1 MAPDQHRF
9 FRSAGVVSAAISLSR
24 LTGLVREM
32 AMARLFGAGPA
43 NDAFQIA
50 FRIPNLTRN
59 LFAEG
64 AFSSAFVPVF
74 AQYLTGKG
82 KRQAAELSSV
92 VATALVLV
100 VGAVCA
106 LGMIFSPQL
115 VALLAPGFR
124 AVPGKFE
131 LAVLLTRIM
140 CPFLVLV
147 ALAAQAMG
155 ALNACDRFGVP
166 ALASAFF
173 NIGSVVFGLALGYT
187 VGRRFHHGL
196 IVSMACGV
204 LAGGALQWLW
214 QVPSLR
220 RAGFA
225 YRPRLDWRHPGLR
238 QILRLMIPALL
249 GNAALQIN
257 IAVNGNLAS
266 GITDAAG
273 RVIDGPVSWLGYAF
287 RFLQLPLGLF
297 GAAISIATLPAVSR
311 SAAAGRMD
319 EFRATLARSLSL
331 AMLLTIPSAVG
342 LAVLGESIIGAIFQ
356 GGRFT
361 AYDTHQTA
369 VALAWYS
376 AGLAGYAAVKIL
388 APAFYALNDGRT
400 PALVSVASVGVN
412 LAAAWG
418 LVRWAGMGHAGL
430 ALSTAAVALSAAAAL
445 YALMRRRLGSLRG
458 RMLAANAA
466 KIAAAS
472 ALMGAVCRASSL
484 AVHAIA
490 TPERFAHL
498 ADIAVSIPFG
508 AAIFYAAA
516 RSLGVP
522 ELEALK
528 AACYTSNSNAPRF
541 ELGDP
546 PPGHR

>member
-1 MAPDQHRF
+1 LAPDQQRL

-92 VATALVLV
+92 VSTALVLV
-100 VGAVCA
+100 VGGVCV

-124 AVPGKFE
+124 AVPGKFQ

-173 NIGSVVFGLALGYT
+173 NIGSVAFGLALGYT

-220 RAGFA
+220 RAGLA
-225 YRPRLDWRHPGLR
+225 YSPRLDWRHPGLR
-238 QILRLMIPALL
+238 QVLRLMIPAIL

-257 IAVNGNLAS
+257 VTVNSNLAS

-297 GAAISIATLPAVSR
+297 GAAISTATLPAVSR

-331 AMLLTIPSAVG
+331 ATLLTIPSAVG
-342 LAVLGESIIGAIFQ
+342 LAVLGESIVGAIFQ

-376 AGLAGYAAVKIL
+376 AGLAGYAAAKIL

-400 PALVSVASVGVN
+400 PVLVSVASIAVN
-412 LAAAWG
+412 LAVAWG

-430 ALSTAAVALSAAAAL
+430 ALSTSAVALLAAAAL
-445 YALMRRRLGSLRG
+445 FALMRRRLGSLDG
-458 RMLAANAA
+458 RALASSAA

-484 AVHAIA
+484 AIHSIA
-490 TPERFAHL
+490 APGRFAHL
-498 ADIAVSIPFG
+498 ADIAVSIPLG
-508 AAIFYAAA
+508 ASIFYAAA
-516 RSLGVP
+516 RWLGVP

-528 AACYTSNSNAPRF
+528 AACYTSTSNAPRF